1 MYDPGCR
8 GSNLYL
14 RGSFFSTDELT
25 SFNTTSRTFSVY
37 YPDTRPDRKDPRYSI
52 VASINAKWKDWQSLT
67 DKEYA
72 KEKNRLCEES
82 VTALEK
88 IIPDVRDKIDH
99 LEAATPRTIQY
110 YTQHAS
116 GASFGT
122 KFEDWTSLH
131 NYQSM
136 HQAFITLDPLGS
148 YVRLAWND

>member
-1 MYDPGCR
+1 M
-8 GSNLYL
+8 
-14 RGSFFSTDELT
+14 
-25 SFNTTSRTFSVY
+25 Y
-37 YPDTRPDRKDPRYSI
+37 YPDTRPNRKDPRYSI

-67 DKEYA
+67 DEEYA

-122 KFEDWTSLH
+122 KFEGLDVSSQLPEH
-131 NYQSM
+131 AP
-136 HQAFITLDPLGS
+136 AFTTQDPLGS
-148 YVRLAWND
+148 LCPVGLGRLIMVLLRQTRSIVSSRKIILSSTQSRSA